1 MVEFR
6 ISCDDSSV
14 DLRRTAAALVESHGW
29 PRDRVSV
36 WQNRGGD
43 VVLTV
48 DDELLHAPPPD
59 PLRQP
64 MHTRSDIHRACELV
78 RNRDNSLRGVDFTE
92 LRDSAA
98 RFFAAGWSVA
108 DLLHALTHRPDGLQ
122 WPHGEGYQGIEW
134 LEHRLRN
141 WKTPTGDIR
150 PSVSQEAAQLR
161 IVGRAGLPDD
171 IETPDSGPRSREEG
185 VASPMTARAAADDAR
200 RLLRAQTRT
209 TSDGLEHRD
218 RTASH
223 IQRRHE

>member
-6 ISCDDSSV
+6 ISCDDSGI
-14 DLRRTAAALVESHGW
+14 DLRRTAAALIESHGW

-43 VVLTV
+43 VVITV
-48 DDELLHAPPPD
+48 DEELLRTPSPD
-59 PLRQP
+59 PLNQP
-64 MHTRSDIHRACELV
+64 MHTRSDIHKACELV
-78 RNRDNSLRGVDFTE
+78 RNRDASLRGVDFTE
-92 LRDSAA
+92 LRDAAA
-98 RFFAAGWSVA
+98 RFFSAGWSVT
-108 DLLHALTHRPDGLQ
+108 DLLHALSHRPDGLP
-122 WPHGEGYQGIEW
+122 WPRGEGYQGVEW

-161 IVGRAGLPDD
+161 IVGRAGLPGDIGIPDD
-171 IETPDSGPRSREEG
+171 DAPPRERGAARPE
-185 VASPMTARAAADDAR
+185 TARAAADDAR

-209 TSDGLEHRD
+209 TSDALEHRE

-223 IQRRHE
+223 IGRRNR